1 MNGKKEIRSKILKIR
16 KALCED
22 EVRELSR
29 AICHRVCG
37 TEEYTRAGSVC
48 LYMPINNEVDVTYMM
63 DAADRD
69 GKRIWLPRV
78 KDGRMEFCSY
88 EKGKPLVAG
97 AFGIPEPDSQK
108 RLEADGNTL
117 VIMPG
122 AVFSEKRDRI
132 GYGGG
137 YYDVFLHDNPQCM
150 TVAVCYDFQIL
161 TELPAE
167 EHDIKPDVI
176 VSSRRILR

>member
-1 MNGKKEIRSKILKIR
+1 MKAKREIRNEILKIR
-16 KALCED
+16 KSLCAED
-22 EVRELSR
+22 VRELSR
-29 AICHRVCG
+29 EICDRVFG
-37 TEEYTRAGSVC
+37 MEEYTRAESVC

-63 DAADRD
+63 DAAGRD

-78 KDGRMEFCSY
+78 TGKRMEFCAY
-88 EKGKPLVAG
+88 EKGKPLVTG
-97 AFGIPEPDSQK
+97 AFGIPEPDSRE
-108 RLEADGNTL
+108 RLEPDGKTL

-122 AVFSEKRDRI
+122 SVFSERRDRI

-137 YYDVFLHDNPQCM
+137 YYDVFLHDNSQCM

-161 TELPAE
+161 PELPAE